1 MEQLTEQLRR
11 HCSSGE
17 KLEQGEERGGGGEE
31 GGGGG
36 EEGGGGGEERGR
48 EEGGGGGAGDIGQ
61 DATRL
66 NGKVFH
72 Q

>member
-17 KLEQGEERGGGGEE
+17 KLEQGEEGGGGA
-31 GGGGG
+31 G
-36 EEGGGGGEERGR
+36 E
-48 EEGGGGGAGDIGQ
+48 GGGGAGDVGQ
-61 DATRL
+61 DERL

-72 Q
+72 K

>member
-17 KLEQGEERGGGGEE
+17 KLEQGEGEE
-31 GGGGG
+31 GG
-36 EEGGGGGEERGR
+36 EDEG
-48 EEGGGGGAGDIGQ
+48 GDIGQ
-61 DATRL
+61 DGRL

-72 Q
+72 K

>member
-17 KLEQGEERGGGGEE
+17 KLEQGEEGGGGVE
-31 GGGGG
+31 G
-36 EEGGGGGEERGR
+36 ED
-48 EEGGGGGAGDIGQ
+48 GGGAGDIGQ
-61 DATRL
+61 DASRL
-66 NGKVFH
+66 NDKVFH

>member
-17 KLEQGEERGGGGEE
+17 KLEQGEEGGGGAGGE

-36 EEGGGGGEERGR
+36 
-48 EEGGGGGAGDIGQ
+48 GDIGQ
-61 DATRL
+61 DTARL

-72 Q
+72 K

>member
-17 KLEQGEERGGGGEE
+17 KLEQGEEGGGGVE
-31 GGGGG
+31 G
-36 EEGGGGGEERGR
+36 ED
-48 EEGGGGGAGDIGQ
+48 GGGAVGQ
-61 DATRL
+61 DAAWL

-72 Q
+72 K

>member
-17 KLEQGEERGGGGEE
+17 KLEQGEEGGGGGEGEE
-31 GGGGG
+31 GGGG
-36 EEGGGGGEERGR
+36 
-48 EEGGGGGAGDIGQ
+48 AGDVGQ
-61 DATRL
+61 DGRL

-72 Q
+72 K

>member
-17 KLEQGEERGGGGEE
+17 KLEQGEEGGGDEGE
-31 GGGGG
+31 GGGDEG
-36 EEGGGGGEERGR
+36 E
-48 EEGGGGGAGDIGQ
+48 GGGGAGDIGQ
-61 DATRL
+61 DAARL

-72 Q
+72 K

>member
-36 EEGGGGGEERGR
+36 EERGR

-61 DATRL
+61 DAARL

-72 Q
+72 K

>member
-17 KLEQGEERGGGGEE
+17 KLEQGEEGGGGE
-31 GGGGG
+31 G
-36 EEGGGGGEERGR
+36 E
-48 EEGGGGGAGDIGQ
+48 GGGGAGDVGQ
-61 DATRL
+61 DERL

-72 Q
+72 K

>member
-17 KLEQGEERGGGGEE
+17 KLEQGGEE

-36 EEGGGGGEERGR
+36 
-48 EEGGGGGAGDIGQ
+48 DVGQ
-61 DATRL
+61 RVKPEML
-66 NGKVFH
+66 NGKVSH
-72 Q
+72 K

>member
-36 EEGGGGGEERGR
+36 EERGR

-66 NGKVFH
+66 TGKVFR